1 MSRLRRGS
9 VFTILVF
16 ILAGAVTGLMTTYA
30 LDMKKPKE
38 LAQGALGGVIVGIV
52 LSLLMPK

>member
-1 MSRLRRGS
+1 

-38 LAQGALGGVIVGIV
+38 LAQGALGGVIVGII
-52 LSLLMPK
+52 LALLVPK